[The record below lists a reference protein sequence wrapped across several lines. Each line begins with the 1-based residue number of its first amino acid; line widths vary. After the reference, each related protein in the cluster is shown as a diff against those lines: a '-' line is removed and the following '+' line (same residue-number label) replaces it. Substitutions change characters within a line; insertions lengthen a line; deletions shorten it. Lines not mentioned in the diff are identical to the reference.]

1 MFYYLKGKVV
11 IVEKDFIVL
20 DVGGVGY
27 KINISDEGCFGKNT
41 TKEVTVYCYVQKTD
55 NDTRLYGFEK
65 KENLEL
71 FEKLIKISGVG
82 PKTALP
88 IASSL
93 TMEEIKKG
101 IETEDKQVLKK
112 IFGIGKKKGQ
122 QVVFELSRKFIKEAE
137 EDEVFE
143 TLKELGFCP
152 QEIHK
157 VLAAISEKSDSEKR
171 IKEALKVLGKK

>member
-1 MFYYLKGKVV
+1 MFYYLKGKVT
-11 IVEKDFIVL
+11 IVEKEFVVL
-20 DVGGVGY
+20 DVGGIGY
-27 KINISDEGCFGKNT
+27 KINICKDTFFNKDIT
-41 TKEVTVYCYVQKTD
+41 TTIYCYVQKTD
-55 NDTRLYGFEK
+55 NDTRLYGFKE

-93 TMEEIKKG
+93 TIEKIRKG
-101 IETEDKQVLKK
+101 IEIEDKQVLKT
-112 IFGIGKKKGQ
+112 IFSIGKKKGQ
-122 QVVFELSRKFIKEAE
+122 QVIFELSRKFIKEAE

-157 VLAAISEKSDSEKR
+157 ALEIVSEQEDSEKR

>member
-11 IVEKDFIVL
+11 ISEKEFIVL

-27 KINISDEGCFGKNT
+27 KVHMKDDERPEETSDT
-41 TKEVTVYCYVQKTD
+41 VVYCYFQKTD
-55 NDTRLYGFEK
+55 NDTRLYGFNK

-93 TMEEIKKG
+93 TIEELRKG
-101 IETEDKQVLKK
+101 IETEDKQVLRK
-112 IFGIGKKKGQ
+112 IFSIGKKKGQ
-122 QVVFELSRKFIKEAE
+122 QVIFELSRKFIKEAE
-137 EDEVFE
+137 EDEVFD

-157 VLAAISEKSDSEKR
+157 ALKVICEKENSEKR

>member
-1 MFYYLKGKVV
+1 MYYYLKGKIT
-11 IVEKDFIVL
+11 IVEKEFIVL

-27 KINISDEGCFGKNT
+27 KINTCKDDCFKKDIIT
-41 TKEVTVYCYVQKTD
+41 IIYCYVQKTD
-55 NDTRLYGFEK
+55 NDTRLYGFKE

-93 TMEEIKKG
+93 TIEKIRKG
-101 IETEDKQVLKK
+101 IEIEDQQVLKT
-112 IFGIGKKKGQ
+112 IFSIGKKKGQ
-122 QVVFELSRKFIKEAE
+122 QVIFELSRKFIKEAE

-152 QEIHK
+152 REIHK
-157 VLAAISEKSDSEKR
+157 ALDTVTEKENSEER
-171 IKEALKVLGKK
+171 VKEALKILGKK